1 MHVSPPLSY
10 QAYARARPTEYDS
23 LVCMDALDNN
33 IGEGGAVALVEVLKK
48 MPRLKWLDLQSEFSI
63 SCS

>member
-10 QAYARARPTEYDS
+10 QAYPRARPTEYDS

-33 IGEGGAVALVEVLKK
+33 IGDGGAVALVEALKG
-48 MPRLKWLDLQSEFSI
+48 MPDLKELHLNSEFS
-63 SCS
+63 SSYS